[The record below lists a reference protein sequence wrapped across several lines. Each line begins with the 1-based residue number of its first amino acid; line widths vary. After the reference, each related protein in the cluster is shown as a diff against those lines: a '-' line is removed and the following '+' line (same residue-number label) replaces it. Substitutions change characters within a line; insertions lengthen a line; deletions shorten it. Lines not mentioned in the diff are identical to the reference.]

1 MPLHENYEANLSEA
15 KHFEDFVHDTLLH
28 HKKIVSGMYRSKQ
41 YQINY
46 GESATGVEVKLDKSF
61 RLTGNLFIETDERSS
76 VYDEWRPAG
85 IYHHSQPWLFA
96 VGDTVSFWL
105 FATKT
110 LRNVKEH
117 GDFRQV
123 HNSSNTG
130 IGFLLP
136 TGKADFYSAWKYGE

>member
-1 MPLHENYEANLSEA
+1 MKQ

-41 YQINY
+41 YQIRLR
-46 GESATGVEVKLDKSF
+46 AKARLAVEVKLDKSF

-96 VGDTVSFWL
+96 VGDNVSFWL

-123 HNSSNTG
+123 HNNSEYWHSDFFCQPARLISTQHGNTESSDG
-130 IGFLLP
+130 R
-136 TGKADFYSAWKYGE
+136 

>member
-1 MPLHENYEANLSEA
+1 MPLHENYEANLNEA

-96 VGDTVSFWL
+96 VGDNVSFWL

-110 LRNVKEH
+110 LRNVK
-117 GDFRQV
+117 
-123 HNSSNTG
+123 
-130 IGFLLP
+130 
-136 TGKADFYSAWKYGE
+136 